1 MDLLVRFVDLCG
13 YLIDIATLSAW
24 VGYFYVRH
32 KALPWYQAQ
41 HEAFKQETD
50 PPPPDK
56 WSRIADIV
64 FYVAV
69 ALTFLWIMRLGRLQQ
84 LPVRG

>member
-1 MDLLVRFVDLCG
+1 VDLLVRFVDLCG
-13 YLIDIATLSAW
+13 YLIDIVTLLAW
-24 VGYFYVRH
+24 VGYIYARN
-32 KALPWYQAQ
+32 KALPYYHAQ
-41 HEAFKQETD
+41 NEAFKQEID